1 MGIPRNEI
9 IDLGEYKITIDYDG
23 NGGIDLMI
31 LDELN
36 EEIESISISNFDIDE
51 IDDNEGDFDI
61 NLN

>member
-23 NGGIDLMI
+23 KGGLDIMV
-31 LDELN
+31 LDELDG
-36 EEIESISISNFDIDE
+36 EIEGIYISDLNIDE
-51 IDDNEGDFDI
+51 TDNNEDDFDI